1 MKAIFYR
8 LFMGGFRRIVL
19 PGIVKNDI
27 FTERKNEEAIVV
39 KNFPKGETEPLTATE
54 MQQVLSIWGG
64 EECSFSEL
72 GLFKKHRGFDPRY
85 MSHYFYLPIIAHK
98 LNNYHYTKLFEHKSL
113 LGHIA
118 NSELNTPYCY
128 VRCIDQEYYD
138 NEMNQI
144 SRQQAIEF
152 CVRQDTLIVKDSV
165 DSSGGKSV
173 EKINMINVKDRKK
186 EIERIL
192 AERKCDFVIQES
204 ISQHPSMSKFNE
216 SSINT
221 LRVTTLYMNGQFSV
235 CSIILRHGK
244 KEIAVDNWGAGGII
258 IGVSCDGR
266 LNEYGYDIKLNKYE
280 GYNGVTY
287 RNEVINQVPLLLKK
301 IETAHKNQFSICKF
315 IGWDIC
321 FNQDGE
327 PIVIEVNSS
336 QPGVIGEQLCTGPIF
351 GDRTQEVIDYC
362 KKKEFNYNKFLFRY

>member
-1 MKAIFYR
+1 
-8 LFMGGFRRIVL
+8 
-19 PGIVKNDI
+19 
-27 FTERKNEEAIVV
+27 
-39 KNFPKGETEPLTATE
+39 
-54 MQQVLSIWGG
+54 
-64 EECSFSEL
+64 
-72 GLFKKHRGFDPRY
+72 

-113 LGHIA
+113 LGHIV

-138 NEMNQI
+138 NEMIQI

-173 EKINMINVKDRKK
+173 EKINMIKVKDRQK
-186 EIERIL
+186 EIERVL
-192 AERKCDFVIQES
+192 AERKRDFVIQES

-287 RNEVINQVPLLLKK
+287 RNEVINQVPHLLKK
-301 IETAHKNQFSICKF
+301 IESAHKNQFSICKF
-315 IGWDIC
+315 IGWDVC